1 MNNYIY
7 IIFFIISIL
16 VVLIII
22 YFLKRKFFNK
32 CSGCSENDYNIVKV
46 PKLPINLV
54 KELYATIRNNGTQLD
69 PKLNFN
75 NSKSKKINYFKL
87 SHNIKRFYEHPIF
100 KKIVSKKIG
109 KELNMTD
116 NKERYKI
123 FARLYEDE
131 NDFLDWHYDNNFTI
145 GIRYT
150 LVIPVYVDDCNTSE
164 FKIKDRKTSEIKTVK
179 LKVGEGVIYNGSDV
193 SHSISKQ
200 TKGCKRMVI
209 VIPFYTNYMKSIFG
223 NILEYSRNII
233 FDELKI

>member
-1 MNNYIY
+1 MINYIY
-7 IIFFIISIL
+7 IILLIIFII
-16 VVLIII
+16 VVSIII
-22 YFLKRKFFNK
+22 YFAKRKFFNK
-32 CSGCSENDYNIVKV
+32 CTDCLENDYNIVKV

-54 KELYATIRNNGTQLD
+54 KELYETIRNNGTRLD
-69 PKLNFN
+69 PKFN
-75 NSKSKKINYFKL
+75 YNNAKGKKINYFKL
-87 SHNIKRFYEHPIF
+87 SHNIKQFYEHPIF
-100 KKIVSKKIG
+100 KKIVSKSIG

-131 NDFLDWHYDNNFTI
+131 NDFLDWHYDNNFTT
-145 GIRYT
+145 GVRYT
-150 LVIPVYVDDCNTSE
+150 LVIPVYVDSCNTSE

-179 LKVGEGVIYNGSDV
+179 LKVGEGVIYNGSVV

-209 VIPFYTNYMKSIFG
+209 VIPFYTNYIKNIFG

-233 FDELKI
+233 YDELKI